1 MKKIL
6 AFLPAWILFYIGD
19 FTSKL
24 FKYFDSTALYQIYN
38 WCMSTSGDMQDWAGL
53 KRPWLKPENLEIER
67 RWVIKCLPDL
77 KFDDLLHITQY
88 YTPWGRF
95 RKSYN
100 GSVFTYY
107 HTVKK
112 TISAGVNEEIE
123 ETISK
128 DDYENAIKNA
138 TSIITKHRYKYKHD
152 GLVYEFDGMFF
163 KNDNVPTFWVL
174 EIELRHINQKI
185 EMPEN
190 IKSVVIK
197 EITGDKAFSNF
208 TMSTKI

>member
-1 MKKIL
+1 MNKIIALLSVLPGFKKL
-6 AFLPAWILFYIGD
+6 WV
-19 FTSKL
+19 
-24 FKYFDSTALYQIYN
+24 
-38 WCMSTSGDMQDWAGL
+38 
-53 KRPWLKPENLEIER
+53 KPENLEIER
-67 RWVIKCLPDL
+67 RWIIKHLPDL

-107 HTVKK
+107 HTVKNR
-112 TISAGVNEEIE
+112 ISVGVNEEIE

-128 DDYENAIKNA
+128 DDYENAIKQA
-138 TSIITKHRYKYKHD
+138 TSIITKHRYKYKHN

-163 KNDNVPTFWVL
+163 KNDNVPTLWVL
-174 EIELRHINQKI
+174 EIELNNINQPI
-185 EMPEN
+185 EMPDF
-190 IKSVVIK
+190 IKNTVIK

-208 TMSTKI
+208 TLSTKI